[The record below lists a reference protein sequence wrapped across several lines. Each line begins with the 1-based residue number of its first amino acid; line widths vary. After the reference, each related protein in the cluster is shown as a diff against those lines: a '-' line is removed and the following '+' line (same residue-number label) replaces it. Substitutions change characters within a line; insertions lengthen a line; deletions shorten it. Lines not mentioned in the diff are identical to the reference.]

1 MTTEDPNNQAAYY
14 NNEEEADQY
23 RNYGG
28 SFMSQDAAYNGYQYQ
43 YDNN

>member
-1 MTTEDPNNQAAYY
+1 MTNEDHNNQAAY
-14 NNEEEADQY
+14 NTNEEEY